1 MAITIPIDY
10 IVNTIIAGVIGWAV
24 KVILDTIKHG
34 QEESKGWR
42 IKVEKD
48 IQDIK
53 DATQANVRTN
63 ILHYCEKYIDRGW
76 ITPQELDSLTD
87 LHKKYRALND
97 NNGFIDSYMHRVD
110 NLERR
115 EV

>member
-1 MAITIPIDY
+1 MQITIPVDY
-10 IVNTIIAGVIGWAV
+10 IINTILAGVIGWVV
-24 KVILDTIKHG
+24 KLILDSMKREH
-34 QEESKGWR
+34 EESREWR
-42 IKVEKD
+42 NKIDKKIEALN
-48 IQDIK
+48 

-87 LHKKYRALND
+87 LHNKYRALNE
-97 NNGFIDSYMHRVD
+97 NNGFINGYMERVEC
-110 NLERR
+110 LERR